1 MSLIDEIGEL
11 QLEGPVA
18 CGATLGKSTSACLA
32 RQMDWWMPRAS
43 LLVWWVLY
51 LHLPMNLVLEMGN
64 DQLCCLADHTLSAVG
79 SGLSCF
85 QCCQP
90 FY

>member
-11 QLEGPVA
+11 QFEGPVA
-18 CGATLGKSTSACLA
+18 CGATLGMSMSN
-32 RQMDWWMPRAS
+32 RADPA
-43 LLVWWVLY
+43 LY
-51 LHLPMNLVLEMGN
+51 LHLPMNLVLQMGN
-64 DQLCCLADHTLSAVG
+64 DQPCCLPDHTLSAVG

-90 FY
+90 LY